1 MTSSFRRSPIVDK
14 PKKQPGPV
22 TRDWLMRAGAHYL
35 ERYAT
40 STENFRRVLAR
51 KVRRR
56 MVLREEVD
64 TDHKALIDAVTERFS
79 ELGFLDDRGF
89 AEAKLRSMRRKG
101 VSGRIAEARL
111 AEKGVERAVIEAV
124 AAEDETTEEEAAHAY
139 AKRRRLGPWRLRDR
153 VDRRERDI
161 AAMMRAGFPY
171 GLAVDVVDGGADD
184 IDGVDPEARGKT
196 G

>member
-1 MTSSFRRSPIVDK
+1 
-14 PKKQPGPV
+14 
-22 TRDWLMRAGAHYL
+22 
-35 ERYAT
+35 
-40 STENFRRVLAR
+40 
-51 KVRRR
+51 